1 MEARLDDQWQVWYT
15 IVQCW
20 LLDAPLGYVA
30 TSHGTSSRALHSAT
44 ARAVA
49 FCWVAIRPL
58 CPLWPLCC
66 SALKV
71 GVTLTSFLPIPSQ
84 HHHKHTQNTHTLLPV
99 HSDQYSS
106 TGVQAFQEELERKNL
121 QIMAS
126 QTFTQNSKDVSSKVK
141 TVVDAGCKVCRNTN
155 EE

>member
-1 MEARLDDQWQVWYT
+1 MR
-15 IVQCW
+15 
-20 LLDAPLGYVA
+20 
-30 TSHGTSSRALHSAT
+30 
-44 ARAVA
+44 
-49 FCWVAIRPL
+49 
-58 CPLWPLCC
+58 
-66 SALKV
+66 
-71 GVTLTSFLPIPSQ
+71 
-84 HHHKHTQNTHTLLPV
+84 PV

-155 EE
+155 EEGRGKERIGNARNAGTKE